1 MQDQEVTENRP
12 SMREVLAQP
21 NFRLLWLGETIS
33 VLGDQFHMIA
43 LPWLVLQ
50 LTGDGL
56 AVGTVLA
63 AAGIPRALFMLFGGA
78 FTDRFS
84 PRTIMLLSNAARLLL
99 VGLLTLLT
107 YTGVIQLWML
117 YGFALAFGFADAF
130 FYPASSAILP
140 QLIEK
145 RHLAAGNSLVQG
157 MAQISIFLGPVL
169 AGLVI
174 SAFSR
179 QAIVVNGE
187 TVPDLQGIGLAFGVD
202 ALTFL
207 VSVLTL
213 WLIHTHPVTADTS
226 GESGGMIAEIRAGI
240 RFVWSDHTLRMLM
253 LFIAGINLLFAA
265 PFVVGVPVL
274 ADTRFVEGAVAYG
287 SILSGLGGG
296 MLLGTILAGVLPRL
310 SKSLFGPLLI
320 VLISGLGLGLIAI
333 GLSPTLAFAVI
344 FAALMGL
351 TNGYVNIISFTWM
364 QANTPENMMG
374 RVMSLIMFASVGLNP
389 IAMAVAGVLVK
400 VGIIPLF
407 VGCGVALTVFT
418 LAGLFSRELRR
429 MGYKNSIRHQ
439 LSGTLF

>member
-1 MQDQEVTENRP
+1 MQDQEVTENKP

-33 VLGDQFHMIA
+33 VLGDQFYLIA

-63 AAGIPRALFMLFGGA
+63 MAGIPRALFMLFGGA

-84 PRTIMLLSNAARLLL
+84 PRTIMLFSNLVRMIL

-140 QLIEK
+140 QLVEK

-187 TVPDLQGIGLAFGVD
+187 TVPDLQGIALAFGVD

-207 VSVLTL
+207 VSVVTL
-213 WLIHTHPVTADTS
+213 WLIHVRAATGKSDEDS
-226 GESGGMIAEIRAGI
+226 SGMIAEIRAGI

-253 LFIAGINLLFAA
+253 LFIAGINFLFGA
-265 PFVVGVPVL
+265 PFIVGVPVL
-274 ADTRFVEGAVAYG
+274 ADTRFIEGAVAYG

-296 MLLGTILAGVLPRL
+296 MLLGTILAGVLRRPPQ
-310 SKSLFGPLLI
+310 SIFGSMVI
-320 VLISGLGLGLIAI
+320 VLISTLGLGLIAI
-333 GLSPTLAFAVI
+333 GLSSSLAFAVI
-344 FAALMGL
+344 FAGL
-351 TNGYVNIISFTWM
+351 IGLANGYVNILAFTWM

-389 IAMAVAGVLVK
+389 IAMALAGVLVK

-407 VGCGVALTVFT
+407 VGCGVALTLFT

-429 MGYKNSIRHQ
+429 MGYKTQFGVN
-439 LSGTLF
+439 